1 MADVI
6 RTLLDV
12 MGLKRG
18 IVPVPAPLM
27 KVATAPLVLLP
38 KPPFTPTAVD
48 FAVQDGLVDNTNVEK
63 LLEVHPVSLREGLS
77 RYL

>member
-1 MADVI
+1 
-6 RTLLDV
+6 
-12 MGLKRG
+12 
-18 IVPVPAPLM
+18 M
-27 KVATAPLVLLP
+27 KIATAPLVLLP